1 MDALDR
7 DRTMCVGSGGRP
19 RRRARIEAS
28 PYGEAVPELRSEWTD
43 IEGLRLHA
51 RVGGAGADRVVL
63 VHGIAVSSRYMIPL
77 ARELAGAVGVAAVDL
92 PGFGRSARPRRA
104 LSVRELGRTLAAWLD
119 ANGVAQPLLVGNS
132 FGCQVVVDLAAREP
146 SRARGL
152 VLIGPTTD
160 AANRSAPNQIARWA
174 VSPLVERPSL
184 PPIVALDATVAGP
197 RRIWSTF
204 RASLRDPIEDKVTA
218 IEVPILVL
226 RGANDPLAPQP
237 WVEHLVARMRRGR
250 LAVIP
255 GGGHALNHSRPAEVA
270 AAVRI
275 HLAAT
280 SS

>member
-1 MDALDR
+1 MSGAAGRLGDKHDLQR
-7 DRTMCVGSGGRP
+7 VRTVSR
-19 RRRARIEAS
+19 
-28 PYGEAVPELRSEWTD
+28 VPELRSEWTD
-43 IEGLRLHA
+43 VEGLRLHA

-77 ARELAGAVGVAAVDL
+77 ARELAGDVGVAAVDL

-104 LSVRELGRTLAAWLD
+104 LSVTELGHALAAWLD
-119 ANGVAQPLLVGNS
+119 ANALAQPLLVGNS

-184 PPIVALDATVAGP
+184 PPIVALDAAVAGP

-204 RASLRDPIEDKVTA
+204 RASLRDPIEDKVAA

-270 AAVRI
+270 AAVRV